1 MKERVGT
8 NVLLVREP
16 NGLEA
21 YHLSSPF
28 TVSAN
33 SDKWV
38 NTSQRLANS
47 AYFAH
52 IDSNYT
58 GNVFIWLTQS
68 NSNIVKMDIE
78 SERTERFL
86 SVEILDREPIKFQ
99 LPDPVSGYQMLG
111 LRIAYGC
118 TVTAYADCYEL
129 TSPDLSDLIHGTN
142 STRNVTIFK
151 SASASNMPKVRMCMY
166 VCICICHFQ
175 FLSGFGDIAPFYFW
189 QNFPFRV

>member
-1 MKERVGT
+1 MVSDNDVKHGVYMISQIFLT
-8 NVLLVREP
+8 LLTLLTWRKGWYKCTVVREP

-21 YHLSSPF
+21 YQLSSPF
-28 TVSAN
+28 AVSAS

-78 SERTERFL
+78 SERTERYL

-118 TVTAYADCYEL
+118 TVTVYADCYEL
-129 TSPDLSDLIHGTN
+129 TSPDLSELIHGTN
-142 STRNVTIFK
+142 NTRNVTNAQ
-151 SASASNMPKVRMCMY
+151 S
-166 VCICICHFQ
+166 
-175 FLSGFGDIAPFYFW
+175 
-189 QNFPFRV
+189 